1 MKVWSKGKKSVA
13 LLAAVILMGAFPGC
27 SQVVQP
33 PPEPVWTLEETPCV
47 AMMSGVEI
55 RGEWRRSLEGIH
67 EFEVEAPKE
76 MAGMQVQSLQG
87 SYTLSLE
94 GLTAER
100 SGKIMENSVF
110 GRLFLAMDGAA
121 AGNLLWEN
129 GVWMGRLPGGEGV
142 SIEVDDEG
150 KLLTLSVPVWQLT
163 VRFSQEG

>member
-13 LLAAVILMGAFPGC
+13 LLAAVILMGALAGC

-55 RGEWRRSLEGIH
+55 RGEWSRSLEGIH

-100 SGKIMENSVF
+100 SGKTMENSVF